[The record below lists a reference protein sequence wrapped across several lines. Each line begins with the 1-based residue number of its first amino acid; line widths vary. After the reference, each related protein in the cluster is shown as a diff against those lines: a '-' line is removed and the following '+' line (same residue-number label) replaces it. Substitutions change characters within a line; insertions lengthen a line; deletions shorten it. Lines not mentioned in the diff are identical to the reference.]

1 MCVLCAPRENS
12 IFVINQVAVFLLFK
26 REIKRKLTP
35 KLVDFKLLWSECASI
50 YHFNFKI
57 IFFSRFFFAPFFFV
71 LRQSLLVVHIQ
82 RLRATEG
89 GKKIVFG
96 LPKKII
102 NRERER
108 DKKINNKHNHYK
120 GEFYILLLLC
130 YCFDFVVW
138 IFATKTIISINLI
151 LNSDMLLNSYIF
163 T

>member
-1 MCVLCAPRENS
+1 MCVLCAPRENW
-12 IFVINQVAVFLLFK
+12 IFLINQVAVFLLFNNW
-26 REIKRKLTP
+26 EIKRKLTP

-57 IFFSRFFFAPFFFV
+57 IFFFRFFFCSIFLFFDNRFW
-71 LRQSLLVVHIQ
+71 LCTFKDSKP
-82 RLRATEG
+82 TEG
-89 GKKIVFG
+89 GKKNKFG
-96 LPKKII
+96 LPKKI
-102 NRERER
+102 NRER
-108 DKKINNKHNHYK
+108 DKKYNNKHNHYK

>member
-1 MCVLCAPRENS
+1 M
-12 IFVINQVAVFLLFK
+12 AVFLLFNNW
-26 REIKRKLTP
+26 EIKRKLTP

-57 IFFSRFFFAPFFFV
+57 IFFFSIFFLLHFFV
-71 LRQSLLVVHIQ
+71 PRQSLLVVHIQ
-82 RLRATEG
+82 RLKANRRRE
-89 GKKIVFG
+89 KKNKFG
-96 LPKKII
+96 LPKKI
-102 NRERER
+102 NRER
-108 DKKINNKHNHYK
+108 DKKYNNKHNHYK